1 LTINSDKVVNIYL
14 CGPTVYNH
22 VHIGNLRPVIIFDV
36 LHRLLLTLDIK
47 VNYIQNITDI
57 DDKIIVKAHQEKTSE
72 KKISNH
78 YMKAYLANLVR
89 YNILFPKCFPLVSE
103 YIPEIKKFVEQLI
116 EKKHAYQ
123 AGSEVFFRVEGNT
136 KYGELSGQKLK
147 KLRSNFRTVAL
158 IDKEDKKDFVLWKKT
173 DKGIKWNSPWGLGRP
188 GWHTECAVF
197 IQEFFN
203 GAVIDIHGG
212 GSDLLFP
219 HHENERIQYLAQ
231 NNREISKIWLHVAH
245 IHWKKEKMSKSLG
258 NTILAKYFC
267 EKYGTNVLRYL
278 ILNSHYYQVINLQ
291 ESLIQQ
297 GVDYIQRITNLLK
310 KVNFYLYLNKSN
322 PSEEKIALSEEFR
335 QETVNHL
342 LNNLNTI
349 KVLYQLEKIINFL
362 NKNLSEEKTLPE
374 TEKAINNFHFILNIL
389 GFKFELPIYDFSD
402 KLLIKKWQTLRSNRQ
417 YEQADKIR
425 KQLQKKNIL

>member
-1 LTINSDKVVNIYL
+1 
-14 CGPTVYNH
+14 
-22 VHIGNLRPVIIFDV
+22 
-36 LHRLLLTLDIK
+36 
-47 VNYIQNITDI
+47 
-57 DDKIIVKAHQEKTSE
+57 
-72 KKISNH
+72 
-78 YMKAYLANLVR
+78 
-89 YNILFPKCFPLVSE
+89 
-103 YIPEIKKFVEQLI
+103 
-116 EKKHAYQ
+116 
-123 AGSEVFFRVEGNT
+123 
-136 KYGELSGQKLK
+136 
-147 KLRSNFRTVAL
+147 
-158 IDKEDKKDFVLWKKT
+158 
-173 DKGIKWNSPWGLGRP
+173 
-188 GWHTECAVF
+188 
-197 IQEFFN
+197 
-203 GAVIDIHGG
+203 
-212 GSDLLFP
+212 
-219 HHENERIQYLAQ
+219 
-231 NNREISKIWLHVAH
+231 
-245 IHWKKEKMSKSLG
+245 MSKSLG

-402 KLLIKKWQTLRSNRQ
+402 KLLIKK
-417 YEQADKIR
+417 
-425 KQLQKKNIL
+425 